1 MKQWDVVV
9 IGAGAAGLMFAG
21 LAGQKGRSVLV
32 VDKGKKPG
40 RKIKISGGGKCNFT
54 NYSVDPSYFLCNNPH
69 FCKSALSRY
78 TQWDFLALIDKYA
91 IAYHE
96 REHGQLFCDN
106 DASDIT
112 NMLLAECQQG
122 NVALRYQSEV
132 SELNKTENGYQ
143 LLINNDVIHCTNLI
157 IATGGMPMP
166 RLGATDFGLRVAKQF
181 GLNVVEPYPA
191 LVPFTLAGKH
201 KTLVQDLA
209 GISFPA
215 SIRTNGSPEFKEAM
229 LFTHKGISG
238 PCVLQVSSYWKK
250 GLPININLLPEL
262 DSEALLND
270 EQLRDKH
277 LKTVLAQHLPKRFV
291 EHWMA
296 LLKFEN
302 LPLKQ
307 ISHVKRATI
316 AGALNNWQLWPNG
329 TEGYATAEVMGG
341 GVDTNELS
349 SKTMECRNHT
359 GLYFIG
365 EVMDVTGHL
374 GGYNFSWCW
383 ASAYAAAQAV

>member
-1 MKQWDVVV
+1 MKQRDIVV

-32 VDKGKKPG
+32 LDKGKKPG

-54 NYSVDPSYFLCNNPH
+54 NYSVDPSYFISNNPH

-78 TQWDFLALIDKYA
+78 TQWDFLALVDKYG
-91 IAYHE
+91 IPYHE
-96 REHGQLFCDN
+96 RDHGQLFCDN

-112 NMLLAECQQG
+112 NMLIAECKLG
-122 NVALRYQSEV
+122 AVSFRYGAEV
-132 SELNKTENGYQ
+132 SELSRTKTGYQ
-143 LLINNDVIHCTNLI
+143 LQTEGDTISCDKLV

-166 RLGATDFGLRVAKQF
+166 RIGATDFGLRVAKQF
-181 GLNVVEPYPA
+181 GIKVIEPYPA
-191 LVPFTLAGKH
+191 LVPFTLEGKQRQ
-201 KTLVQDLA
+201 LAIALA
-209 GISFPA
+209 GISFPVA
-215 SIRTNGSPEFKEAM
+215 IHTNGSPLFKEAL

-238 PCVLQVSSYWKK
+238 PSVLQVSSYWQK
-250 GLPININLLPEL
+250 GLPVNINLLPDL
-262 DSEALLND
+262 DA
-270 EQLRDKH
+270 EQLLSDETQRDKQ
-277 LKTVLAQHLPKRFV
+277 LKTVLSQHLPKRFV
-291 EHWMA
+291 EQWMA

-302 LPLKQ
+302 QPLKQ
-307 ISHVKRATI
+307 LSHVKIATI
-316 AGALNNWQLWPNG
+316 SGALNNWQIWPSG

-349 SKTMECRNHT
+349 SKTMECRNHS

-383 ASAYAAAQAV
+383 ACAYAAAQAV